1 MNNKLNQ
8 KIFNNSNILYDDVRS
23 NILKIA
29 KTFINESE
37 IPLNVVDIQ
46 LVGSQAAYNYTNNSD
61 LDIHIIVS
69 YLSDRD
75 DIAAAKKAY
84 YQLYKK
90 QFNDKYN
97 LSIHNIPVELYVDD
111 VASNIISNGIYSI
124 LNNKWIKF
132 PEKIDYKVYDINEI
146 VNKWKSIIDSIIDQ
160 QDLKQLQNL
169 LDKLYLMRRNSL
181 SIDGEYGKG
190 NQIFKGIRNIGYL
203 DKLKSAINNAIS
215 SELTLE
221 QFV

>member
-1 MNNKLNQ
+1 MNNILNQ
-8 KIFNNSNILYDDVRS
+8 KIFNSSNILYDDVRS
-23 NILKIA
+23 SILKIA
-29 KTFINESE
+29 KTFIDESE

-46 LVGSQAAYNYTNNSD
+46 LVGSQAAYNYTDNSD

-111 VASNIISNGIYSI
+111 VASNIISNGIYSV

-132 PEKIDYKVYDINEI
+132 PEKIDYEIYDIDDT
-146 VNKWKSIIDSIIDQ
+146 VNKWKSIIDSFIEQ
-160 QDLKQLQNL
+160 QDLEQLQNL
-169 LDKLYLMRRNSL
+169 LDNLYLMRRNSL
-181 SIDGEYGKG
+181 SIDSEYGKG
-190 NQIFKGIRNIGYL
+190 NQIFKGIRNVGYL

>member
-1 MNNKLNQ
+1 MNNILNQ
-8 KIFNNSNILYDDVRS
+8 KIFNSSNILYDDVRS
-23 NILKIA
+23 SILKIA
-29 KTFINESE
+29 KTFIDESE

-75 DIAAAKKAY
+75 DIAVAKKAY

-97 LSIHNIPVELYVDD
+97 LSIHNIPIELYVDD
-111 VASNIISNGIYSI
+111 VTSNIISNGIYSV

-132 PEKIDYKVYDINEI
+132 PEKIDYKVYDINET

-160 QDLKQLQNL
+160 QDLEQLQNL

-190 NQIFKGIRNIGYL
+190 NQIFKGIRNTGYL